1 MKIATATLATI
12 AGGSALAVL
21 VLGIF
26 LGGDPREEEL
36 YPGLRLESPNG
47 EYVAEFFGLG
57 GSGAAGWA
65 NQNLRIAEAGAEFN
79 TGSQVVFKTR
89 YGYQICVRWLNDGG
103 LLVEYPDEAEIVE
116 QLDRIEIGT
125 RAKPVYIEYE
135 AQPSSYGKLTNPECS
150 GALATIG
157 GVDDQWVF
165 RR

>member
-1 MKIATATLATI
+1 MKIATATLVTV
-12 AGGSALAVL
+12 AGGSALAAI
-21 VLGIF
+21 VLGIL

-57 GSGAAGWA
+57 GGGAAGWA
-65 NQNLRIAEAGAEFN
+65 NQNLRIAEAGAEFKP
-79 TGSQVVFKTR
+79 GSQVVFKTR
-89 YGYQICVRWLNDGG
+89 YGYQVCLRWLNDGG

-116 QLDRIEIGT
+116 KLDRIEIGSPP
-125 RAKPVYIEYE
+125 KPVYIEYE
-135 AQPSSYGKLTNPECS
+135 PQPSSYGKLTNPNCS

-157 GVDDQWVF
+157 GVDDQWVV